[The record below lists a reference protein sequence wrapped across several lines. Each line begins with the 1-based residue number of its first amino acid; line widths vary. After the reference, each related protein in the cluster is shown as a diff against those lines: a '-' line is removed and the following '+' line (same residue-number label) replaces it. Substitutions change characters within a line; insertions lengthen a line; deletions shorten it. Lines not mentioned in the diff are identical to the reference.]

1 MKLLLT
7 MLLLSC
13 AGLVVAGKAH
23 ATTGKAAPYRYLKEL
38 AANAPVPLAEVVGA
52 SYFRQNFPKSY
63 KSPYWHDYLIQKHA
77 EGKSDEEA
85 AELYQFMFGSG
96 EALTEEQTIDL
107 LMADPVYRAHV
118 IAHYSIASGVMI
130 QAYEQLGDGACPSC
144 GKHHTPEELVD
155 NIFGLNKDDVAY
167 GRELIPLVM
176 ATDGDY
182 SLDEL
187 RDRLSELATH
197 SFAIR
202 YRQHE
207 LNIDSHTNNHGYYLM
222 RHTHVRHPPPSPFDL
237 TELQQGGYD
246 IDIMRQELPT
256 VPLTPVL
263 LDNRVLPT
271 SIVDERARI
280 GALDFALAMDF
291 ILEAGILVPGFSPNR
306 IEEETFA
313 DWQINLAKLTH
324 SIPQHLPGSITRILF
339 HAAGQKDVLAAL
351 AIELGLEVDSADFA
365 AHLTAIEDLAN
376 HPQHKASLFQVV
388 QLDRLGFSLEEI
400 KMLSYDARDAIIVS
414 NPEGREDFVAKLS
427 ASLGIKDFNS
437 QAINAIEAKTGP
449 LVFMLLDNDYDL
461 EDIQPHNSSMYKHLE
476 W

>member
-1 MKLLLT
+1 MKNVSLAVVLVLT
-7 MLLLSC
+7 TVQ
-13 AGLVVAGKAH
+13 GVAVGKAH
-23 ATTGKAAPYRYLKEL
+23 ATAGKVAPYRYLLEL
-38 AANAPVPLAEVVGA
+38 AAHAPVPLAEVVGA

-96 EALTEEQTIDL
+96 EALTEEQAIDL

-130 QAYEQLGDGACPSC
+130 QAYEQLGDGD
-144 GKHHTPEELVD
+144 H
-155 NIFGLNKDDVAY
+155 
-167 GRELIPLVM
+167 
-176 ATDGDY
+176 

-207 LNIDSHTNNHGYYLM
+207 LNIYSHTNNHGYYLM

-280 GALDFALAMDF
+280 GALNFALAMDF
-291 ILEAGILVPGFSPNR
+291 ILEAGILVPGFSPNV

-313 DWQINLAKLTH
+313 DWQIDLAKLTH

-461 EDIQPHNSSMYKHLE
+461 EDIQPHNSSMYKELA